1 MLLLIILGRYI
12 EVLVNNRTSNILSQ
26 IMKLQAE
33 NALLVGK
40 YPRSCSE
47 VDGGDGAKKG
57 NEVSKK

>member
-1 MLLLIILGRYI
+1 
-12 EVLVNNRTSNILSQ
+12 
-26 IMKLQAE
+26 MKLQAE